1 MRITKTKYN
10 LTICILLLVGCAT
23 IEKQEMMN
31 SLEKTL
37 RGYEN
42 AIRWGYYQVAQ
53 SYRKVRE
60 KEQPPDY
67 KKLKEFKVSTY
78 EVIKKDMSEDKMRL
92 QQTVEIKYYHINF
105 LIEKTLINELL
116 WVFDVEEKKWYLH
129 SKLPDF
135 K

>member
-1 MRITKTKYN
+1 
-10 LTICILLLVGCAT
+10 
-23 IEKQEMMN
+23 MN